1 MNIKSFFWLFILI
14 QTVHAESKNYEPEAE
29 FMDVSLEELADVN
42 ITSITKMAMPLN
54 KSPVTAYV
62 ISQDEISRKGYRFL
76 TDILKNTPEFYVT
89 NLAQTEKAVNEIYIR
104 GIFANNKITVLV
116 DGNKIKAP
124 TGEPSTFYNALPLI
138 GVKQVE
144 ISLGSSS
151 SVYGADAMLATIN
164 LVTNTGSHLDT
175 VKIKATGGTADT
187 AEVQVNAEKQINDD
201 INVSLTGSF
210 HHSVQENLRK
220 NYPEIYGNAVVDLD
234 LTEQNSNLYFKA
246 NYQKLVFSYFR
257 TQTKNN
263 NALSFTP
270 KFYSGV
276 PIWEPTNQTAN
287 VSYKSDLNPFWQAKS
302 SLSYES
308 TELSKAS
315 SYRTGLAPNQ
325 DMTWFGE
332 ALRFSETLAYLKGD
346 INWLSGIEVSAMNSL
361 PRNQYDVPTLP
372 KYHLR
377 YQNYAVYTQLNYDVT
392 ETFALNG
399 SLRMDAD
406 SRYSPVFNPRFGFS
420 WQAMTELRFFGS
432 IGTSYLAPA
441 PSSMYETWNMPSDP
455 AYGRPNLN
463 LRPEKTMTT
472 ELGFNVEP
480 FKGNSFKMSGF
491 FTDGKDLIRLT
502 NIGNLGFWDNIATS
516 QTYGFQIVERQTFTR
531 DLSAD
536 VSYTLTQGQQD
547 AEKLNSMVNITNS
560 PEHMIKSNLLYAWDK
575 FTFRFTGRWF
585 DDIGTHES
593 NKIYQGDQMHGTAIF
608 DSNIH
613 YVQPIQSAE
622 FSVDLGVN
630 NLLDTKYY
638 VVPLYD
644 NFGGSLSAQPQET
657 RRVYLTVGLTY

>member
-1 MNIKSFFWLFILI
+1 MKLDWVTLLLSGITAFSSTCFAADDKFTDI
-14 QTVHAESKNYEPEAE
+14 
-29 FMDVSLEELADVN
+29 SLEELVDVKT
-42 ITSITKMAMPLN
+42 TSITKMPMSLN

-62 ISQDEISRKGYRFL
+62 VSQDEISDKGYRFL

-89 NLAQTEKAVNEIYIR
+89 NLAQTEKAVTEIYIR
-104 GIFANNKITVLV
+104 GIFANNKITLLV

-124 TGEPSTFYNALPLI
+124 TGEPTTFYDAMPLI

-144 ISLGSSS
+144 ISLGASS

-164 LVTNTGSHLDT
+164 LVTTTGADLNGF
-175 VKIKATGGTADT
+175 KIKATGGNADT
-187 AEVQVNAEKQINDD
+187 EEVQVAAGKKINDD
-201 INVSLTGSF
+201 LNVSLTGSF
-210 HHSVQENLRK
+210 HHSGQENLRK
-220 NYPEIYGNAVVDLD
+220 NYPEIYGNAVVDLN
-234 LTEQNSNLYFKA
+234 LAEQNSNLHFKA
-246 NYQKLVFSYFR
+246 NYKDLTVSYYR

-270 KFYSGV
+270 KQYSGE

-287 VSYKSDLNPFWQAKS
+287 ITYNSDINPFWQSKS

-308 TELSKAS
+308 TELSKDS

-332 ALRFSETLAYLKGD
+332 ALRFSETVAYLKGD
-346 INWLSGIEVSAMNSL
+346 INWLSGIELSAMNSL

-372 KYHLR
+372 KYHLK

-392 ETFALNG
+392 ETLAING

-420 WQAMTELRFFGS
+420 WQAIKELRFFGS

-441 PSSMYETWNMPSDP
+441 PSSMYETWNMPTDS

-463 LRPEKTMTT
+463 LRPEKTMTS
-472 ELGFNVEP
+472 ELGINVEP
-480 FKGNSFKMSGF
+480 FKGNSLKMSGF
-491 FTDGKDLIRLT
+491 FTDGTDLIRLT
-502 NIGNLGFWDNIATS
+502 TVGNLGYWDNIATS
-516 QTYGFQIVERQTFTR
+516 QTYGLQIVERHAFTH

-536 VSYTLTQGQQD
+536 VSYTLTKGQQD
-547 AEKLNSMVNITNS
+547 AEKLNSMVNITNV

-575 FTFRFTGRWF
+575 FTFRFTERWF
-585 DDIGTHES
+585 DNIGTHES
-593 NKIYQGDQMHGTAIF
+593 NKIYKGKPMHGAAIF

-613 YVQPIQSAE
+613 YVQPIQAAK

-630 NLLDTKYY
+630 NLFDTKYY

-644 NFGGSLSAQPQET
+644 NFAGSLSAQPQET
-657 RRVYLTVGLTY
+657 RRVYLTVGLSY

>member
-1 MNIKSFFWLFILI
+1 MAVFFSDGF
-14 QTVHAESKNYEPEAE
+14 AETDKFTDIP
-29 FMDVSLEELADVN
+29 LEELVDVKT
-42 ITSITKMAMPLN
+42 TSITKMPMSLN

-62 ISQDEISRKGYRFL
+62 ISQDEISHKGYRFL

-89 NLAQTEKAVNEIYIR
+89 NLAFSEKGVNEIYIR

-124 TGEPSTFYNALPLI
+124 TGEPTTFYNALPLI

-144 ISLGSSS
+144 ISLGASSS
-151 SVYGADAMLATIN
+151 IYGADAMLATIN
-164 LVTNTGSHLDT
+164 LVTTTGGDLNGL
-175 VKIKATGGTADT
+175 KIKATGGTADT
-187 AEVQVNAEKQINDD
+187 GEVQVAAGKKINED

-210 HHSVQENLRK
+210 HHSGQENLK
-220 NYPEIYGNAVVDLD
+220 ENYPEIYGKANVLD
-234 LTEQNSNLYFKA
+234 LTEQNSNLHFNA
-246 NYQKLVFSYFR
+246 NYKSLLVSYYR
-257 TQTKNN
+257 TQTRNN
-263 NALSFTP
+263 NVLSFNP
-270 KFYSGV
+270 EFYSGV
-276 PIWEPTNQTAN
+276 PSIWEPTNQTAN
-287 VSYKSDLNPFWQAKS
+287 VTYNLEINPFWQAKS

-315 SYRTGLAPNQ
+315 SFKTGLTPDQN
-325 DMTWFGE
+325 MTWFGE
-332 ALRFSETLAYLKGD
+332 AARFSETLAYLKGD

-377 YQNYAVYTQLNYDVT
+377 YQNYAVYTQLNYDIT
-392 ETFALNG
+392 ETLALNG

-480 FKGNSFKMSGF
+480 FKGNSLKMSGF

-502 NIGNLGFWDNIATS
+502 NVGNLGFWDNIATS
-516 QTYGFQIVERQTFTR
+516 QTYGLQIVERQTFTR

-536 VSYTLTQGQQD
+536 LSYTLTQGQQD

-560 PEHMIKSNLLYAWDK
+560 PEHMIKSNLLYAWDN

-593 NKIYQGDQMHGTAIF
+593 NKIYKGDQMHGTAIF

-644 NFGGSLSAQPQET
+644 SFGGSLPVQPQET
-657 RRVYLTVGLTY
+657 RRVYLTVGLSY

>member
-1 MNIKSFFWLFILI
+1 MKLYWLTLVSFIGMAVFFSDCFADTDKFTDI
-14 QTVHAESKNYEPEAE
+14 P
-29 FMDVSLEELADVN
+29 LEELVDVKT
-42 ITSITKMAMPLN
+42 TSITKMPMSLN
-54 KSPVTAYV
+54 KSSVSAYV
-62 ISQDEISRKGYRFL
+62 ITQDEISRKGYRFL

-89 NLAQTEKAVNEIYIR
+89 NLAFSEKGVTEIYIR
-104 GIFANNKITVLV
+104 GIFANNKIMILV
-116 DGNKIKAP
+116 DGNKVKAP
-124 TGEPSTFYNALPLI
+124 TGEPTTFYTAMPLI
-138 GVKQVE
+138 DVKQVE

-151 SVYGADAMLATIN
+151 SIYGADAMLATIN
-164 LVTNTGSHLDT
+164 LVTTKGVDLNGF
-175 VKIKATGGTADT
+175 KIKTTGGTADT
-187 AEVQVNAEKQINDD
+187 GEVQIAAGKKINED

-210 HHSVQENLRK
+210 HHSGQENLK
-220 NYPEIYGNAVVDLD
+220 ENYPEIYGKAKVLD
-234 LTEQNSNLYFKA
+234 LTEQNSNLHFKA
-246 NYQKLVFSYFR
+246 NYKNLIVSYYR
-257 TQTKNN
+257 TQTRNN
-263 NALSFTP
+263 NVLSFTP
-270 KFYSGV
+270 EFYSGA
-276 PIWEPTNQTAN
+276 PSIWEPTNQTAN
-287 VSYKSDLNPFWQAKS
+287 VTYNLEINPFWQAKS

-315 SYRTGLAPNQ
+315 SFKTGFTPDQN
-325 DMTWFGE
+325 MTWFGE
-332 ALRFSETLAYLKGD
+332 GLRFSETLAYLKGD
-346 INWLSGIEVSAMNSL
+346 INWLSGIEVSAMNSF
-361 PRNQYDVPTLP
+361 PRNQYDAPLLP
-372 KYHLR
+372 KYHVT

-392 ETFALNG
+392 ATFALNG

-406 SRYSPVFNPRFGFS
+406 SRYAPVFNPRFGFS

-480 FKGNSFKMSGF
+480 FKGNSLKMSGF
-491 FTDGKDLIRLT
+491 FTDGKDLTRLT
-502 NIGNLGFWDNIATS
+502 NIGNLGYWDNIATS
-516 QTYGFQIVERQTFTR
+516 QTYGLQIIERQTFTR

-536 VSYTLTQGQQD
+536 LSYTLTQGQQD

-593 NKIYQGDQMHGTAIF
+593 NKIYKGNQMHGTAIF

-644 NFGGSLSAQPQET
+644 NYGGSLSVQPQET
-657 RRVYLTVGLTY
+657 RRLYLTVGLSY